1 MECYFD
7 NSATTRPTQGVIDAM
22 VSVLADDFGNPSSL
36 HRVGDAA
43 SVRLEEARGTVA
55 MALGCMPE
63 EVYFTSGGTESNNIA
78 VFGAAHALRR
88 RGNRIVT
95 SCVEHPS
102 VLECMKRLE
111 EEGFEVVYLPVDGNG
126 RVPEESLKESINEKT
141 ILVSLML
148 VNNEVGSIQPVKEA
162 ADAIK
167 SAGAPALLHTDA
179 VQAFGKLPFKVTSLG
194 VDLLTI
200 SSHKVHGPKG
210 QGALFVKK
218 GTRLV
223 PYVLGGGQEG
233 GIRSGTHG
241 MPGIAGF
248 AAAVSE
254 LGDIEANAEKV
265 AGLKEQLLSELTE
278 IDGLAVNSPAQFP
291 YILNISI
298 PGIPSEVLR
307 NFLSESGV
315 YVSTGSACSKGHRSY
330 VLTAMGLDTKVIDS
344 AIRISFCRFNTEEE
358 TDCLA
363 QSLLRANKTLRK
375 VKR

>member
-7 NSATTRPTQGVIDAM
+7 NSATTQPTQGVIDAM
-22 VSVLADDFGNPSSL
+22 TFVLTDNFGNPSSL

-43 SVRLEEARGTVA
+43 NAKLEESRTTVA
-55 MALGCMPE
+55 KALGCMPE
-63 EVYFTSGGTESNNIA
+63 EVFFTSGGTESNNIA

-111 EEGFEVVYLPVDGNG
+111 EEGFEVIYLPVDGLG
-126 RVPEESLKESINEKT
+126 RVSEESLKESINDKT

-148 VNNEVGSIQPVKEA
+148 VNNEVGSVQPVKAA

-179 VQAFGKLPFKVTSLG
+179 VQAFGKLQVKPASLG
-194 VDLLTI
+194 VDLLTV
-200 SSHKVHGPKG
+200 SAHKVHGPKG

-233 GIRSGTHG
+233 GLRSGTHG

-254 LGDIEANAEKV
+254 LGDIKANASKV
-265 AGLKEQLLSELTE
+265 AGLKKLLLSELE
-278 IDGLAVNSPAQFP
+278 AIDGLVINSPEEFP
-291 YILNISI
+291 FILNISI

-344 AIRISFCRFNTEEE
+344 ALRISFSRFNTEEE
-358 TDCLA
+358 VHYLA
-363 QSLLRANKTLRK
+363 QCLVRADKMLRK
-375 VKR
+375 V

>member
-7 NSATTRPTQGVIDAM
+7 NSATTRPTQGVIGAM

-43 SVRLEEARGTVA
+43 SERLEEARGTVA
-55 MALGCMPE
+55 RALGCMPE

-111 EEGFEVVYLPVDGNG
+111 EEGFEVVYLPVDGSG

-148 VNNEVGSIQPVKEA
+148 VNNEVGSIQPVKAA
-162 ADAIK
+162 ADAIQ

-179 VQAFGKLPFKVTSLG
+179 VQAFGKMPVKVASLG
-194 VDLLTI
+194 VDLLTV

-265 AGLKEQLLSELTE
+265 AGLKEHLLLKLSE
-278 IDGLAVNSPAQFP
+278 IDGLTVNSPAQFP

-330 VLTAMGLDTKVIDS
+330 VLTAMGLDTGVIDS